1 MLTNRKVYTVC
12 VYVNIIFFLVTVYY
26 KVHAFYVKS
35 RLHPK
40 LIYIIFLFQASNRV
54 PKLTINLGPRCDSGS
69 NGGLSSPAKKHHHK
83 HKKHKKKRKRQIDS
97 DDEDD
102 DVVELSNDSD
112 EDYRV

>member
-1 MLTNRKVYTVC
+1 MIFFPRLCFAKKIMQTACNLREIAFSSKIN
-12 VYVNIIFFLVTVYY
+12 VNIF
-26 KVHAFYVKS
+26 A
-35 RLHPK
+35 
-40 LIYIIFLFQASNRV
+40 FQASNRV